1 MDGYLTSRNVAAVRE
16 VLDSPERRRQMVTHN
31 YQVAARH
38 YSYGI
43 LRERLSSLMVNIFG
57 MEP

>member
-1 MDGYLTSRNVAAVRE
+1 
-16 VLDSPERRRQMVTHN
+16 
-31 YQVAARH
+31 VAARH